1 MAKVGRF
8 VTDPKEGAYCQLDL
22 DDGKK
27 VLVSHDKG
35 GFKGGTVSVVEKKFW
50 GGQTFLTCRLD
61 SPEGKAALE
70 RLTAG
75 AEAGSARATPLG
87 AFVEYLK
94 DCASLADVQ
103 ARCAGVLRSE

>member
-1 MAKVGRF
+1 
-8 VTDPKEGAYCQLDL
+8 VT
-22 DDGKK
+22 
-27 VLVSHDKG
+27 
-35 GFKGGTVSVVEKKFW
+35 VVEKKFW

-75 AEAGSARATPLG
+75 APADSARATPLG

-94 DCASLADVQ
+94 DCSSLEDVKT
-103 ARCAGVLRSE
+103 RCAALQAAR

>member
-8 VTDPKEGAYCQLDL
+8 ITDPKEGAYCQLDL
-22 DDGKK
+22 DDGKI
-27 VLVSHDKG
+27 LVSHDKG

-61 SPEGKAALE
+61 SPQGQAALR

-75 AEAGSARATPLG
+75 AAADSALATPLG

-94 DCASLADVQ
+94 DCGSLADVK
-103 ARCAGVLRSE
+103 ARCTALGAPE